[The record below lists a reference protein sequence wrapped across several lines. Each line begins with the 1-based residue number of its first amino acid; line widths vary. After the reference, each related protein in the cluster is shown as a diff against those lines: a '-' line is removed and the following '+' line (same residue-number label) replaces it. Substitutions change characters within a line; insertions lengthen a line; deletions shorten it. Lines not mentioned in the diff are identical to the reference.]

1 VELRQLRYFV
11 AVYTQGSLSRAALDL
26 FVTQPALS
34 RQMRELER
42 ECGVELFERVPSGV
56 VPTAAGRVLFRQA
69 RQVLALADAIPGE
82 ARGAGPAPE
91 SVVIGLAPGL
101 PPTWIGELL
110 TAVGSSVPHAVV
122 DFLDATSADQLRMI
136 REGRID
142 IGLAHQAPAQGQV
155 GAQVRSDGFGVAI
168 APQGTLGQGMNA
180 IRLADLDGVV
190 VLAHSR
196 DQTSATHDRLL
207 LAADRLG
214 ISPSWRFAS
223 YIENAEA
230 CARAAGARAAVMTAT
245 SAARLLPGWRW
256 LPLADP
262 AVTMPT
268 FVVRQASGR
277 HSVRDVVDAI
287 AGFCGTALQPPA
299 TSP

>member
-1 VELRQLRYFV
+1 MELRQLRYFV
-11 AVYTQGSLSRAALDL
+11 AVYTHGSLSRAALGL

-34 RQMRELER
+34 RQMRDLER

-69 RQVLALADAIPGE
+69 RQVLALADALPDA
-82 ARGAGPAPE
+82 ARGAGPGPE

-101 PPTWIGELL
+101 PPAWIGELL
-110 TAVGSSVPHAVV
+110 TAVRGSVPHAVV

-142 IGLAHQAPAQGQV
+142 IGLAHQAPAPGQV
-155 GAQVRSDGFGVAI
+155 GTQVRSDGLGVALM
-168 APQGTLGQGMNA
+168 PQDPLGRGTNV
-180 IRLADLDGVV
+180 IRLADLDEVV

-196 DQTSATHDRLL
+196 DQTSATHDRLV

-223 YIENAEA
+223 YTENAEA

-245 SAARLLPGWRW
+245 SAARLLPDWRW
-256 LPLADP
+256 LPLAAP

-277 HSVRDVVDAI
+277 HCVRDVVDAI
-287 AGFCGTALQPPA
+287 AEFGGTALPHN
-299 TSP
+299 